1 MTSGNT
7 SALTEPSGRRKITG
21 TSLSCAAGEEGEERR
36 VEEPQTLLQSQTGVQ
51 LKFQFTHKKEGR
63 K

>member
-21 TSLSCAAGEEGEERR
+21 TSLSCAAGEEGRR
-36 VEEPQTLLQSQTGVQ
+36 GEEPQTLLQSQTGVQ